1 LHLQPWVIFG
11 DPSLDDMCIMYPT
24 NLEELKNCQGVGE
37 GKAKKFGQEFV
48 DLISRYVEENEIMR
62 PDDFVV
68 KSMATK
74 SQDKVY
80 IIQCIDRQM
89 ALEDIADAKGMSMD
103 DLMSEIENIVEF
115 GTKLNLD
122 YYINDNLDQEVI
134 DEIYD
139 YFRNEAQSDSI
150 EDAINDLSPDYEE
163 LEIRLVRVKF
173 LSEVAN

>member
-1 LHLQPWVIFG
+1 
-11 DPSLDDMCIMYPT
+11 
-24 NLEELKNCQGVGE
+24 
-37 GKAKKFGQEFV
+37 
-48 DLISRYVEENEIMR
+48 
-62 PDDFVV
+62 FVV

-139 YFRNEAQSDSI
+139 YFRNEAQSDSV